1 VVGIADRNDNA
12 DSLASIIDNNRTLT
26 VVSIASNWGT
36 RKVIETIVQKRG
48 VPDNINDSR
57 LQTAAG
63 LQSLA
68 ASITRNVTD
77 VYSTA
82 SIGDY
87 GTQYKVAVVTGNAN
101 LGPGTGCGI
110 LLCRGDLNVT
120 GNFTGNG
127 LVLVIGTGTVHWN
140 GFTGVVNGGMFSGGV
155 YNVTDSGQIKL
166 ANGSFPYTPI
176 AIQER

>member
-1 VVGIADRNDNA
+1 
-12 DSLASIIDNNRTLT
+12 
-26 VVSIASNWGT
+26 
-36 RKVIETIVQKRG
+36 VIETIVQKG
-48 VPDNINDSR
+48 GFPDNIHDSR

-63 LQSLA
+63 LQSLE
-68 ASITRNVTD
+68 ASITRNATN

-82 SIGDY
+82 SIGDD
-87 GTQYKVAVVTGNAN
+87 GSLSRYKVGGNAN
-101 LGPGTGCGI
+101 LSPGTGYGI
-110 LLCRGDLNVT
+110 LLCRGDLNIT
-120 GNFTGNG
+120 GNFTSNG

-166 ANGSFPYTPI
+166 ANGSFPDTPI